1 MMMMVIMM
9 ITEAML
15 ITNDDESLMMV
26 TIVSDGERKRGC
38 DGTGPRNDKTSL
50 LHRQAARYGG
60 FLMIVM
66 ITEKM
71 MITEVVMALI

>member
-1 MMMMVIMM
+1 M
-9 ITEAML
+9 EAML
-15 ITNDDESLMMV
+15 ITNDDESLMMVMV

-60 FLMIVM
+60 LLMCVM

-71 MITEVVMALI
+71 MMAEVVNVMALI

>member
-1 MMMMVIMM
+1 M
-9 ITEAML
+9 EAML
-15 ITNDDESLMMV
+15 ITMMMVMV

-60 FLMIVM
+60 FLMIVI

-71 MITEVVMALI
+71 MMTKVVVKMVMVFI